1 MEQAHFYLLP
11 QGIMLKLDSII
22 LQNGLIVAMITV
34 KGAGKI
40 LLKYCYFATVM
51 RNCFR

>member
-22 LQNGLIVAMITV
+22 LQNELVVAMITV
-34 KGAGKI
+34 KVEGKI
-40 LLKYCYFATVM
+40 LLNCCYFATVM